1 MEVVGTPSPEVL
13 AKISSEHVSQW
24 PFVYPFALP
33 TEHQSC
39 WGGSSKQKMASRG
52 EHGQGGLELV
62 LETSSPFRE
71 KRANP
76 EAIPG
81 SRDSEDKTIS
91 ADRLPWL

>member
-24 PFVYPFALP
+24 PSIYPFAVL
-33 TEHQSC
+33 TKHQLC
-39 WGGSSKQKMASRG
+39 WGGRSRQKMASRK
-52 EHGQGGLELV
+52 EHEQGGLEHV
-62 LETSSPFRE
+62 LGTSNLFRE
-71 KRANP
+71 KQVNQ

-91 ADRLPWL
+91 ADRLLWL